1 MVQSKP
7 HNIEEFSMLHGV
19 GEAKL
24 KRYAND
30 FLAVILEERQN

>member
-1 MVQSKP
+1 
-7 HNIEEFSMLHGV
+7 MLHGV